1 MDHDLSPAVKR
12 GGFVNRTRWKLPWT
26 VNPNDLIDTGI
37 EGVLVTEDEGY
48 DVTTGMTTSDLK
60 LKDEIPQMFE
70 VSLAGFEVKDHIRVS
85 NFLMPVGIEPSRIL
99 TKHPDFETMSDVIV
113 GNVRG
118 KKVVSMADGGDLDEE
133 EA

>member
-1 MDHDLSPAVKR
+1 MLL
-12 GGFVNRTRWKLPWT
+12 FLFLT
-26 VNPNDLIDTGI
+26 
-37 EGVLVTEDEGY
+37 
-48 DVTTGMTTSDLK
+48 
-60 LKDEIPQMFE
+60 
-70 VSLAGFEVKDHIRVS
+70 VKDHIRVS

-133 EA
+133 EAAF